1 MAERKGI
8 CMKYKCAKCKKEL
21 EKTVSS
27 YGGYA
32 VTEMKNLCPE
42 CNKEYIEI
50 KRKHDQELNKWWG
63 K

>member
-1 MAERKGI
+1 MT
-8 CMKYKCAKCKKEL
+8 YTCAKCKKEL
-21 EKTVSS
+21 EKTVFS

-50 KRKHDQELNKWWG
+50 KRKHYRELNKWWG
-63 K
+63 I